1 MGRRVAGARERS
13 STPSTGLAL
22 VTTGLQHSLEISAR
36 SATLYLAGTLAGA
49 DAFPIRRICREIPP
63 QVSTLR
69 LDLHG
74 VTHLEEGAMDTIRS
88 LVRYW
93 RETRRGGFRLS
104 FASEHL
110 VATCVDAGAS
120 PSDRVIDRV
129 GGCKAALTGMFL

>member
-1 MGRRVAGARERS
+1 MGRHVAAARERS

-49 DAFPIRRICREIPP
+49 DAFPIRRICREIPA

-88 LVRYW
+88 LVRFW

-120 PSDRVIDRV
+120 PSEHLIDGV

>member
-1 MGRRVAGARERS
+1 MGRRVAAARERS

-36 SATLYLAGTLAGA
+36 SATLYLAGTLTGS
-49 DAFPIRRICREIPP
+49 DAFPIRRICREIPA

-74 VTHLEEGAMDTIRS
+74 VTRLDDGAMDTIRS
-88 LVRYW
+88 LVRFW

-110 VATCVDAGAS
+110 VATCVDAGAN
-120 PSDRVIDRV
+120 PSDHAIDRFA
-129 GGCKAALTGMFL
+129 GCKAALTGMFL